1 MRLTPPTKMV
11 FFLSA
16 AIATLAF
23 LLYLLSVLGIIS
35 GGFSSI
41 GIFAFWLGLIAWA
54 MLAVGVAMK
63 GV

>member
-1 MRLTPPTKMV
+1 MV
-11 FFLSA
+11 FFLSV
-16 AIATLAF
+16 AIAALAF
-23 LLYLLSVLGIIS
+23 LLYLLSVLGIIA